1 MVVKILC
8 VCAFIF
14 ATKRAIKDMSI
25 FSTDAQKYP
34 GYDMTYNSSESDL
47 VKIKIGEYIW
57 KQKILDVLM
66 DPDRSMYEKMRV
78 YESVY
83 LPSQVH
89 GTNIFSG
96 GLLRHW
102 DFDF

>member
-14 ATKRAIKDMSI
+14 TAKRAIKDMSI
-25 FSTDAQKYP
+25 FSTESQKYP
-34 GYDMTYNSSESDL
+34 GHDMRYNQTESDL
-47 VKIKIGEYIW
+47 VKLKIGEYIW

-66 DPDRSMYEKMRV
+66 GPDRSMYEKMRV

-83 LPSQVH
+83 LPSHVR
-89 GTNIFSG
+89 GTNVFSG
-96 GLLRHW
+96 GLIRDW
-102 DFDF
+102 NFDF